1 VSFFDLYFE
10 YRLNSKKVEMNNL
23 DPKECFEKKSK
34 IAVSLFRPVDKP
46 GIVSLFLSIDKTD
59 NALIFLLVDKTDNA

>member
-1 VSFFDLYFE
+1 
-10 YRLNSKKVEMNNL
+10 MNNL